1 MYVVGTNGSS
11 VKRTNGVADKDVF
24 LSEQSLAGG
33 VRGQDVGGVGDEGNV
48 LVEDILSILMAK
60 AFSSTGTW
68 SSSSYSFHSAQ
79 EW

>member
-48 LVEDILSILMAK
+48 LVEDILGIVLAK
-60 AFSSTGTW
+60 AFCSTGTW
-68 SSSSYSFHSAQ
+68 SRRGYSSHSA
-79 EW
+79 